1 MADGFQG
8 PGYFDANGQWRS
20 FGTTINSTDPNTAGF
35 QPDSNYNPD
44 QATGW
49 NARPTNMAEPPV
61 DPGPAFRTNTVHA
74 GGPVA
79 TRPITTPNSSTGAP
93 AVQSPSASTYQPPAT
108 QTRPGLLTPNSSTG
122 ASRYPI
128 QKPPP
133 QPDLYDANGDQ
144 PFPRRPCLR
153 GGLYRCPCCGAD
165 AQAVCGDQG
174 IYNNANAAGK
184 YFDST
189 WLGKQL
195 NWLTGNK
202 ASPTWGGG
210 LESAAA
216 PQTQTQ
222 PQSAP
227 APPSGAPT
235 ATATPPP
242 PPPINLPPFN
252 VPPPPGNL
260 PPFVRGPI
268 PYNMPQHG
276 GAQRAGAP
284 NLGYGVPGASQ
295 QPAAP
300 QAPSPMF
307 TTIDRPNA
315 DTAGG
320 PSRAGQLAP
329 QYFNRAREPGG
340 PAQMGALDLSGM
352 FNHPAVAQAA
362 AAPPSVPAAARAPV
376 QGQLSALAPTARAP
390 MIQPQGT
397 HFGST
402 ARKVFGNP
410 AMWQYPNVQM

>member
-8 PGYFDANGQWRS
+8 AGYFDANGQWRS
-20 FGTTINSTDPNTAGF
+20 YGTTINSTDPNTAGF

-79 TRPITTPNSSTGAP
+79 TRPITTPNSSTGQP

-128 QKPPP
+128 QPNPMTMPIGGALGTGVGALSAIPTPTPEQMTERLNNPPMADDKWGVNAISKLFGWG
-133 QPDLYDANGDQ
+133 QP
-144 PFPRRPCLR
+144 
-153 GGLYRCPCCGAD
+153 
-165 AQAVCGDQG
+165 
-174 IYNNANAAGK
+174 AA
-184 YFDST
+184 
-189 WLGKQL
+189 
-195 NWLTGNK
+195 
-202 ASPTWGGG
+202 
-210 LESAAA
+210 AAA

-222 PQSAP
+222 PM
-227 APPSGAPT
+227 PSRV
-235 ATATPPP
+235 ATATPPPP

-268 PYNMPQHG
+268 PAAMPQHTPV
-276 GAQRAGAP
+276 QRAGAP
-284 NLGYGVPGASQ
+284 NLGYGVPGA
-295 QPAAP
+295 QPAAAP

-329 QYFNRAREPGG
+329 QYFNQAREPGG

-362 AAPPSVPAAARAPV
+362 AAHPMVQAAARAPV
-376 QGQLSALAPTARAP
+376 QGPLSALAPTARAP
-390 MIQPQGT
+390 VMQASPFVYPRTNAPSPSKDINAVPLRKSYNPFQLFGT
-397 HFGST
+397 PT
-402 ARKVFGNP
+402 
-410 AMWQYPNVQM
+410 